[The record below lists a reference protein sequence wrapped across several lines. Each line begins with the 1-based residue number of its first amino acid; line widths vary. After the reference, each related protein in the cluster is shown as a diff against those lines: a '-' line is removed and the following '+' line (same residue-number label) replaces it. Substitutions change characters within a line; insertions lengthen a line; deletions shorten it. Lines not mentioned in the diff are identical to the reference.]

1 MKRFVNITQRY
12 MPLYVCILL
21 FALCASICG
30 LVKTYFLSVIIDDV
44 IELRD
49 IAILKDIVILLIV
62 LFVLEQLIS
71 YVVGYLNVYV
81 TQNISITLRKNILNK
96 IAKIKLKY
104 IYDSRSGD
112 FIVNFTEDINNIS
125 NCLCNYM
132 VTIINSFFTVILTVL
147 FLIII
152 NVKLAFISLLV
163 VTIQVL
169 VSIFLA
175 KITKKNQQ
183 DILENNARHIGIIK
197 QISGQM
203 KYIRS
208 YRNETKTFDGYDK
221 CSNEISRLN
230 FVAYLLNYI
239 YKNVNAFIS
248 FVGSMTIFIIGVIL
262 VYNGTISI
270 GILFAF
276 DSITGILYGNISN
289 IVNIF
294 TGLYRAS
301 VSFFRVNRLFE
312 MEDEDDGVE
321 EISENIEKIV
331 FDKVDFKYK
340 DTTILNNLQCEMQK
354 GNTYVVVGK
363 SGIGKSTM
371 FNLLMKFYKIDNG
384 CIYINNT
391 PLNIAKTSS
400 LRDKITIVYQ
410 DGCIIDGAT
419 IYENICYG
427 NDVDDEKF
435 YEVVKMCGI
444 DLFAEKLKNK
454 YETIIEENGTNLSG
468 GEKQRIYIARS
479 LLRSS
484 DVYIYDEAFS
494 QMDINLENKIIA
506 YIREKFKDKII
517 IIITHDLNIIQ
528 EKDIVISL
536 DNNKGVDKLEKY
548 EFGS

>member
-1 MKRFVNITQRY
+1 MKRFANITKKY
-12 MPLYVCILL
+12 MPLYICILL

-44 IELRD
+44 IQLRD
-49 IAILKDIVILLIV
+49 IAILKNIVILLII

-71 YVVGYLNVYV
+71 YAVGYMNVYI
-81 TQNISITLRKNILNK
+81 TQNISITLRKNVLNK
-96 IAKIKLKY
+96 ISKIKLKY
-104 IYDSRSGD
+104 IYDNRSGN
-112 FIVNFTEDINNIS
+112 FIINFTEDINIIS
-125 NCLCNYM
+125 NCLCNYFL
-132 VTIINSFFTVILTVL
+132 TIINSFITVVITVL

-152 NVKLAFISLLV
+152 NVKLAFISLIV

-169 VSIFLA
+169 ISIFLA

-183 DILENNARHIGIIK
+183 DILENSAKHIGIIK
-197 QISGQM
+197 QITGQI

-208 YRNETKTFDGYDK
+208 YRNENKTFDNYNK

-230 FVAYLLNYI
+230 FVAFLLGYI
-239 YKNVNAFIS
+239 YRNINAFIS
-248 FVGSMTIFIIGVIL
+248 FVGSMIIFIIGVIL

-289 IVNIF
+289 IVSIF

-301 VSFFRVNRLFE
+301 VSFLRVNTLFD
-312 MEDEDDGVE
+312 MEDEDDGIE
-321 EISENIEKIV
+321 EISGNIEEII
-331 FDKVDFKYK
+331 FDNVDFKYK
-340 DTTILNNLQCEMQK
+340 DITILNNLQCKMEK

-371 FNLLMKFYKIDNG
+371 FNLLIKFYKIDNG

-391 PLNIAKTSS
+391 PLDIVKTSS
-400 LRDKITIVYQ
+400 LRDKVTIVYQ

-427 NDVDDEKF
+427 NDVDNEKF
-435 YEVVKMCGI
+435 QEVVKACGI
-444 DLFAEKLKNK
+444 NLFVDKLENK
-454 YETIIEENGTNLSG
+454 YDTIIEENGTNLSG

-479 LLRSS
+479 LVRSS
-484 DVYIYDEAFS
+484 DIYIYDEAFS
-494 QMDINLENKIIA
+494 QIDINLENKIIS
-506 YIREKFKDKII
+506 YIREKFKEKILI
-517 IIITHDLNIIQ
+517 IVTHDLNVIQ
-528 EKDIVISL
+528 ENDKVISL
-536 DNNKGVDKLEKY
+536 DASKGVDTFEKNG
-548 EFGS
+548 FGS